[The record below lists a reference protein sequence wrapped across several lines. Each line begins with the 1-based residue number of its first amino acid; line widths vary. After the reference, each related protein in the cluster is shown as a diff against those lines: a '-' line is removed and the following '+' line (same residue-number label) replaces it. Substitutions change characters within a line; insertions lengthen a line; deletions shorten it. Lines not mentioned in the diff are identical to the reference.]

1 MGPAMT
7 PDDARRLLQAAGLPA
22 RWAGRERFVL
32 LAVGGQADALLA
44 ALRQAW
50 EDDAQRCRRLQVVLL
65 LTEAQPVTAAD
76 APSVPGLQRLPAP
89 PLADGSAMTLD
100 LLRPPSLLAG
110 HGAHEALREGLRAL
124 RLQADALLL
133 AGTGWDE
140 HLLRRL
146 GSLAA
151 PQATLAAFTPQGLPA
166 GLQAAGFSLQAGTP
180 PQPQARTTAWLQAD
194 FAPRFVPRPE
204 AATGPAA
211 QPGDEV
217 LVLGAGLAGA
227 TCAQALARAG
237 LRVTVLERHALPAQQ
252 ASGNPGGLFH
262 GIVNAQ
268 DGLHARF
275 NRAAALLA
283 ARRYRSLIEST
294 IVPGAIDGLL
304 RLQPDGPGAAQ
315 MQGLADA
322 LGLPADYVQ
331 AVDAATAAALAG
343 LPLEVPAWFY
353 PAGGWLNPRALVA
366 HCLAQPGI
374 TLRTGVAVARL
385 QQAEDGRWQALDG
398 EGQVLAQASQVVLCA
413 AHDTLA
419 LLPPACT
426 ADWKLGRQRGQLTVL
441 PAGTPGLRRP
451 LRPVA
456 GGGYVLPLPD
466 GAVLCGATA
475 QPGDDDA
482 GLRAQD
488 QAANLARYAALTGAE
503 PPPADT
509 PLPGR
514 TAFRLLADDRL
525 PLVGPVPQPGARHEQ
540 PRRIARLP
548 GLLVCTALG
557 SRGITWAPLAAE
569 LLTAW
574 VTGGPPPLEADLVD
588 ALDPARFVARRARKS
603 TG

>member
-1 MGPAMT
+1 MT
-7 PDDARRLLQAAGLPA
+7 ASDALDLLRAAGLPA
-22 RWAGRERFVL
+22 RWAGQERFVL
-32 LAVGGQADALLA
+32 LAMGGQADVLLA

-50 EDDAQRCRRLQVVLL
+50 EGDAQRCRRLQVVLL
-65 LTEAQPVTAAD
+65 PTAAQPLVAA
-76 APSVPGLQRLPAP
+76 AGLSVPGLQRLPMPA
-89 PLADGSAMTLD
+89 LADGSRLTVD
-100 LLRPPSLLAG
+100 LLQPPGLQAG
-110 HGAHEALREGLRAL
+110 SSHHQVLREGLRAL

-133 AGTGWDE
+133 VRPGWDD

-151 PQATLAAFTPQGLPA
+151 PQSMLAATVAATTTDLAKGLR
-166 GLQAAGFSLQAGTP
+166 AAGFVVEQASQTLLQA
-180 PQPQARTTAWLQAD
+180 R
-194 FAPRFVPRPE
+194 FAPRFVPRVHDI
-204 AATGPAA
+204 TGPAA

-227 TCAQALARAG
+227 ACAQALARAG
-237 LRVTVLERHALPAQQ
+237 LRVTVLERHAAPAQQ

-283 ARRYRSLIEST
+283 AHEYRSLIAST

-304 RLQPDGPGAAQ
+304 RLQADGMGAAE
-315 MQGLADA
+315 MQAQADA
-322 LGLPADYVQ
+322 LGLPGAYVQ
-331 AVDAATAAALAG
+331 AVGAATAATLAG
-343 LPLEVPAWFY
+343 LPLQLPAWFY
-353 PAGGWLNPRALVA
+353 PAGGWLNPRALVD
-366 HCLAQPGI
+366 HGLAQPGI

-385 QQAEDGRWQALDG
+385 QRAADGRWQALDAH
-398 EGQVLAQASQVVLCA
+398 GQLLAQARQVVLCA
-413 AHDTLA
+413 AHDTQA

-426 ADWKLGRQRGQLTVL
+426 ADWALGRQRGQLTLL

-456 GGGYVLPLPD
+456 GGGYVLALPD
-466 GAVLCGATA
+466 GGVLCGATA
-475 QPGDDDA
+475 QAGDDET
-482 GLRAQD
+482 GLRAED

-503 PPPADT
+503 PPPADG

-525 PLVGPVPQPGARHEQ
+525 PLVGAVPQPGARHEQ
-540 PRRIARLP
+540 ARRIARMP

-569 LLTAW
+569 LLAAW

-588 ALDPARFVARRARKS
+588 ALDPARFAARRARKQP
-603 TG
+603 